1 MKVKIKSLLC
11 NQPKWVTNY
20 MPVNTIGDLDRLI
33 RSVVV
38 DRSATIVRDDG
49 KETEIVYNGTVRTEV
64 YNQKQLLVDWCN
76 MQVDEF
82 PSGGEYSRSSI

>member
-20 MPVNTIGDLDRLI
+20 MPVTTIGDLDRLI

-38 DRSATIVRDDG
+38 DRSATIIRDDG

-64 YNQKQLLVDWCN
+64 YNQKQLLVNWCN